1 MNKTLRYAL
10 VLFAVCLQPL
20 AVNAAEDRVMELD
33 GATNFRD
40 IGNYQTIDG
49 KTVKPGIIYRSAKLS
64 ELSDNDLK
72 TVAAL
77 NIQTI
82 ADLRTT
88 QERTQEPDR
97 WVSDAPVNIIK
108 TEYDF
113 GDIIAKHF
121 KPDLTG
127 DQAEAMMANLY
138 RTMPDQQQHN
148 YSEMFRALAHDDGA
162 LLIHCSAG
170 KDRTGIA
177 SALVLTALGVPEE
190 TVMKDYLKSREF
202 IKAIQQQ
209 SHSAKKEQGAEKS
222 TDQSMELFKK
232 LSPEAINAF
241 MDVRPVYLHAAFA
254 AMKEKYGSVEGY
266 ITEGLGISKADL
278 IAMRARLLE

>member
-1 MNKTLRYAL
+1 MNKTLQCAL
-10 VLFAVCLQPL
+10 VLISVCLQPL
-20 AVNAAEDRVMELD
+20 AVNAAEDRVIELD

-49 KTVKPGIIYRSAKLS
+49 KTVKPGLIYRSAKLS

-88 QERTQEPDR
+88 QERSQEPDR
-97 WVSDAPVNIIK
+97 WASDAQVNVIE

-113 GDIIAKHF
+113 GDIAKYF
-121 KPDLTG
+121 KPGLTG

-162 LLIHCSAG
+162 LLMHCSAG

-190 TVMKDYLKSREF
+190 TVMQDYLKSREF

-222 TDQSMELFKK
+222 ADQSMEFFKK
-232 LSPEAINAF
+232 LPPEAINAL
-241 MDVRPVYLHAAFA
+241 MDVRPVYLNAAFA

-266 ITEGLGISKADL
+266 ITEGLGMSEADL
-278 IAMRARLLE
+278 IAMRARLLK